1 MEVFLMS
8 KPNRRCPICNYK
20 KSKKIYTQKFAN
32 NLEHIISSCE
42 KCKFVFVSNAPD
54 QKFYNLYYKNMSKY
68 EHERDEL
75 LHEKYCGII
84 SSYCKKDV
92 KILDVGCSTGNLL
105 YQIKKRGYENIYGID
120 PSPRCKELAYKKF
133 KINIGVDNI
142 FSFKRKE
149 KYDLLIFAAVFE
161 HLEQVTKVVDK
172 ARSMLSRDGLIFI
185 SVPDAGEFS
194 KNFEEPFGEFSVE
207 HINFFSTRDLY
218 NLLTDFVPL
227 YLESDGKVIYSL
239 WKKDVQTSKFIGDY
253 VKKSKKKQLIIN
265 KTIRSC
271 PSKILVW
278 GAGSLTQRLLV
289 TTSLKAKVIKLV
301 DRDENLIGKTLN
313 GIAIISPQEVKQFKD
328 PILISSFRFKEDIKK
343 DMEKMGFKN
352 KIITF

>member
-1 MEVFLMS
+1 MT
-8 KPNRRCPICNYK
+8 KKNRRCPICNHK
-20 KSKKIYTQKFAN
+20 KSKKIYIQKFAN
-32 NLEHIISSCE
+32 NLQYAISHCE

-75 LHEKYCGII
+75 LHDKYCDII

-92 KILDVGCSTGNLL
+92 KILDIGCSTGNLL
-105 YQIKKRGYENIYGID
+105 YQLKKRGFKDIYGID
-120 PSPRCKELAYKKF
+120 PSPKCKALAYKKF
-133 KINIGVDNI
+133 RISIGADNI
-142 FSFKRKE
+142 FSFKGKE

-161 HLEQVTKVVDK
+161 HLEQVNRVVEK
-172 ARSMLSRDGLIFI
+172 AQRLLSKDGLIFI

-239 WKKDVQTSKFIGDY
+239 WKKDSQTSKFIEDY

-271 PSKILVW
+271 PNKILVW

-289 TTSLKAKVIKLV
+289 TTSLKTKVIKLV

-313 GIAIISPQEVKQFKD
+313 GVPIISPQEVKQFKN